1 MTFSVNKS
9 EFSVP
14 NGLKRQCR
22 LGTKRMSDS
31 DSDVERQLVDRE
43 GDIKKKEVE
52 PVNNPESDVPKC
64 LGIPIKYLALVV
76 LTLQNASQM
85 LLMRYAKM
93 PREGQGDYLSTTAVV
108 MQELLKLIACIIII
122 TATEGFSGMIQEIKT
137 KVILNWKDTL
147 LVGVPAGVYMVQ
159 NNLLYVA
166 MENLDAAVCQVAY
179 QLKLLTTAMFAVTM
193 LGKKLGCVKWAI
205 LVLLTTGVIVVQL
218 PNVFKK
224 DNHGTEDGKDGKN
237 NPVVGLIAVLTACCL
252 SGFAGIYFEKI
263 LKGAAK
269 VSLWIRNIQLGF
281 FGFVLGI
288 GAVYIKDGDKVAQD
302 GFFQNYWSVSWIVIL
317 LVAFGGLTV
326 AVVVKYADN
335 ILKGFATS
343 ISIVIGGVVSAMIPS
358 YEFEMDPFFIAGSLI
373 VVVAT
378 VLYSKF

>member
-1 MTFSVNKS
+1 MSKYAPVSTNPNANS
-9 EFSVP
+9 E
-14 NGLKRQCR
+14 
-22 LGTKRMSDS
+22 
-31 DSDVERQLVDRE
+31 E
-43 GDIKKKEVE
+43 EVE
-52 PVNNPESDVPKC
+52 CLVHGGEKNELRSDGPAEVNEPVPQ
-64 LGIPIKYLALVV
+64 LFGIPIKYMALVL
-76 LTLQNASQM
+76 LTVQNASQM
-85 LLMRYAKM
+85 LMMRYAKM

-108 MQELLKLIACIIII
+108 MQELLKLTACILII
-122 TATEGFSGMIQEIKT
+122 TVTQGFSGMLNEIYT

-159 NNLLYVA
+159 NNLLYIA

-193 LGKKLGCVKWAI
+193 LGKKLGLAKWGI
-205 LVLLTTGVIVVQL
+205 LCLLTTGVIIVQL
-218 PNVFKK
+218 PNVLNKQNEAAK
-224 DNHGTEDGKDGKN
+224 TDAEVDGKN

-288 GAVYIKDGDKVAQD
+288 GAVYFKDGEAVAKD
-302 GFFQNYWSVSWIVIL
+302 GFFQNYTPVAWTVIF

-343 ISIVIGGVVSAMIPS
+343 ISIVIGGVVSACIAS
-358 YEFEMDPFFIAGSLI
+358 FAFQVDIFFVAGSI
-373 VVVAT
+373 VVVIAT
-378 VLYSKF
+378 VLYAIF